1 MMKTTAQDPRSLLES
16 HACKQPDNAVGF
28 RDKKRLAILLS
39 ILGCAVL
46 FRFFTFPTQIVGASM
61 EPTLRFGQYYL
72 MKRCWPHTRPLRRYE
87 IVAVRV
93 GGELITKR
101 VIGLPGELVRMQEG
115 VVFINGKPVDEPF
128 PVKRGGWTIKPGLV
142 EPNKYLLMGDNRDR
156 AEQSFFIVADEA
168 IVARQF

>member
-1 MMKTTAQDPRSLLES
+1 MKTTAQDLLSLLES
-16 HACKQPDNAVGF
+16 HARKQPDNAVRF

-46 FRFFTFPTQIVGASM
+46 FRCFTFPTRIVGASM
-61 EPTLRFGQYYL
+61 EPTLRSGQYYL
-72 MKRCWPHTRPLRRYE
+72 MKRCWSRTRPLRRYE

-115 VVFINGKPVDEPF
+115 VVLINGKPVDEPF
-128 PVKRGGWTIKPGLV
+128 PVKRGRWTIKPGLV

-156 AEQSFFIVADEA
+156 AEQSFFVVPNET